1 MNHSIKPKLFGGIL
15 LFALSICLSSCN
27 GTLDD
32 IFGEWDK
39 PSSGTVTPSSDK
51 KSAATITNAPTAT
64 ASIIA
69 GETTALVTAG
79 TADGG
84 TMMYQVTT
92 TNTKPTST
100 DGFSDELP
108 TAASLDPDSY
118 FVWYYAKADATHT
131 DSEIAAAA
139 IEIAVDASL
148 SMPLTLKAITAGTI
162 TVGNPPA
169 SMQFSLDG
177 GSTKT
182 DVSDVSGNISVAE
195 GNKVTFYGST
205 ESYGNDGTYFGGT
218 AQVKIYGN
226 IMSLV
231 GTAFA
236 DNKTLTVDQTFKA
249 LFTFYNKLI
258 DASGLLLPATTLRSQ
273 CYMSMFYNCNNLT
286 KAPKEL
292 PATNLT
298 SAGYCYNGMFWG
310 CSSLTTAPKLPATTL
325 DENCYQNMFNGCTS
339 LTTAY
344 VKAAYIA
351 GYPKY
356 ECDDMF
362 EGCSENAI
370 LHTTSANKASWEAVM
385 GSGHTWATWTVSDDW
400 ND

>member
-1 MNHSIKPKLFGGIL
+1 MKYSIKSMIFGGAIL
-15 LFALSICLSSCN
+15 LVLSMSLTSCE

-39 PSSGTVTPSSDK
+39 PTSGTVTPSSDK

-162 TVGNPPA
+162 TVGNPQG
-169 SMQFSLDG
+169 MQFSLDG

-182 DVSDVSGNISVAE
+182 AVSDVSGNISVAE

-205 ESYGNDGTYFGGT
+205 ENYGYGNTYFGGT
-218 AQVKIYGN
+218 AQVKMYGN

-236 DNKTLTVDQTFKA
+236 DNKTLTVDQTFKS
-249 LFTFYNKLI
+249 LFNGYNNLI
-258 DASGLLLPATTLRSQ
+258 DASNLLLPATTLRAH
-273 CYMSMFYNCNNLT
+273 CYYYMFYGC
-286 KAPKEL
+286 
-292 PATNLT
+292 TNLT
-298 SAGYCYNGMFWG
+298 A
-310 CSSLTTAPKLPATTL
+310 TPKLNATTL
-325 DENCYQNMFNGCTS
+325 KESCYKGMFQGCTK
-339 LTTAY
+339 LTKAY

-351 GYPKY
+351 GSPNN

-362 EGCSENAI
+362 ESCSENAI
-370 LHTTSANKASWEAVM
+370 LHTTSSNKASWEAVM

>member
-1 MNHSIKPKLFGGIL
+1 MKHSIKPKLFGGIL
-15 LFALSICLSSCN
+15 LFALSICLTSCN

-39 PSSGTVTPSSDK
+39 PSSGTVTPSRDK

-139 IEIAVDASL
+139 IEVAVDASL

-182 DVSDVSGNISVAE
+182 AVSDVSGIINVSE

-205 ESYGNDGTYFGGT
+205 ENYGYGNTYFGGT
-218 AQVKIYGN
+218 AQVKMYGN

-231 GTAFA
+231 GTTFA
-236 DNKTLTVDQTFKA
+236 DNKTLTVDQTFKS
-249 LFTFYNKLI
+249 LFNSYYKLI
-258 DASGLLLPATTLRSQ
+258 DASSLLLPATTLRAQ
-273 CYMSMFYNCNNLT
+273 CYFYMFYGC
-286 KAPKEL
+286 
-292 PATNLT
+292 TNLT
-298 SAGYCYNGMFWG
+298 ATPKLNATTLAEDCYNGMF
-310 CSSLTTAPKLPATTL
+310 
-325 DENCYQNMFNGCTS
+325 QGCTK
-339 LTTAY
+339 LTKAY
-344 VKAAYIA
+344 VKATYTNSN
-351 GYPKY
+351 G
-356 ECDDMF
+356 ECTDMF
-362 EGCSENAI
+362 KGCSGNAV

-385 GSGHTWATWTVSDDW
+385 GSGHTWATWTVNDDW